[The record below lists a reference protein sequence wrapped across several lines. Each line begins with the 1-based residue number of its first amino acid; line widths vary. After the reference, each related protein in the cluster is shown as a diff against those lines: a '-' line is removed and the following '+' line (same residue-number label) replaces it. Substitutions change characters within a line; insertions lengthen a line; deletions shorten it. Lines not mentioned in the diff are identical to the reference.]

1 MAKKK
6 FGKQTAAPSVEE
18 FQENSVVAETSLL
31 VSRTLEMEDSA
42 SSPKEPLVDDG
53 VESQP
58 NQTFASLFVDNGNPS
73 QRIQLYKVKKL
84 PDMESRMV
92 LVLEDYDL

>member
-1 MAKKK
+1 M
-6 FGKQTAAPSVEE
+6 
-18 FQENSVVAETSLL
+18 AETSLL

-53 VESQP
+53 VESQRKK
-58 NQTFASLFVDNGNPS
+58 TFASPFLDNRNPS
-73 QRIQLYKVKKL
+73 KRIQLYKVKEL

-92 LVLEDYDL
+92 LVLEDYDS